1 VARKLLFILITVED
15 ELSAYTVFETL
26 NARGLELSSTDLLKN
41 YLFSRVKARADLTSL
56 QRRWKA
62 LVAVVRQERFPDF
75 LRYHLLCDAP
85 QVRKQRLF
93 KLVQSQV
100 SSAAQVFALMEALES
115 RAELFAALN
124 DAEHEYWLGDRE
136 AKRHVR
142 ELLLFRVRQTTPLLF
157 AAYECLSAADFVR
170 VLKLVSVVSFRYI
183 VVGGLNTNE
192 LEPAYR
198 RAAKALLTKQASKP
212 ADVFSLLRGIYVD
225 DSAFLRGFE
234 RLEIE
239 TSGQRKRLVKYVLCQ
254 LESDASGVQRD
265 YEADPASIEHILPEN
280 PLESWSDCFDLER
293 HDRFVYRLGNLT
305 LLEPSLNR
313 QVGNQAWSEK
323 VLSYATSG
331 YQMTQTLAAGGY
343 AEWTSAALDLR
354 QSQMAQRAVHI
365 WRADFS

>member
-1 VARKLLFILITVED
+1 
-15 ELSAYTVFETL
+15 
-26 NARGLELSSTDLLKN
+26 
-41 YLFSRVKARADLTSL
+41 
-56 QRRWKA
+56 
-62 LVAVVRQERFPDF
+62 
-75 LRYHLLCDAP
+75 
-85 QVRKQRLF
+85 
-93 KLVQSQV
+93 
-100 SSAAQVFALMEALES
+100 M
-115 RAELFAALN
+115 
-124 DAEHEYWLGDRE
+124 
-136 AKRHVR
+136 
-142 ELLLFRVRQTTPLLF
+142 FRVRQTTPLLF

-170 VLKLVSVVSFRYI
+170 VLKLVSVVSFRYT

-192 LEPAYR
+192 LEPAYH
-198 RAAKALLTKQASKP
+198 RAAKALLTRQASKP

-225 DSAFLRGFE
+225 DSAFLRDFE

-323 VLSYATSG
+323 ALSYATSS
-331 YQMTQTLAAGGY
+331 YKMTQALAAGGY

-365 WRADFS
+365 WRADYS